1 MANGALLWCLRCARY
16 TERTLKGLREVCQG
30 RPLNA
35 TRAKKLRQGR
45 HPITGRWLGQPQR
58 ASGETWWSA
67 VVKPR
72 DRSNREGLSIVLGPL
87 EEDLAEQVCVNSMA
101 DCLDRKGLDP
111 GAAGA
116 EADARPR

>member
-1 MANGALLWCLRCARY
+1 M
-16 TERTLKGLREVCQG
+16 
-30 RPLNA
+30 
-35 TRAKKLRQGR
+35 
-45 HPITGRWLGQPQR
+45 
-58 ASGETWWSA
+58 SA

-87 EEDLAEQVCVNSMA
+87 EEDLAEQVCVNSIA
-101 DCLDRKGLDP
+101 DCLDRNGLDP